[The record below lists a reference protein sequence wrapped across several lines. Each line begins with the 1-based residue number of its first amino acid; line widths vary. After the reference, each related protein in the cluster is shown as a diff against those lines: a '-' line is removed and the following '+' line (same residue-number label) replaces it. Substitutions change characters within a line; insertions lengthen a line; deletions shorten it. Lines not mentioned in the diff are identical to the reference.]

1 MDPNLLPEDLR
12 PENMLQRSATDYPI
26 KQTNPVTSYRTVLVR
41 SGTDADYLGWLQLL
55 NGDEVSGYI
64 YIRRPLGAPDL
75 GSTGYVVMDFPPEFL
90 SPLLSILQSG
100 EPLQIRFEQTTADV
114 DGFAFLEHR

>member
-1 MDPNLLPEDLR
+1 
-12 PENMLQRSATDYPI
+12 MLQRSATDYPI
-26 KQTNPVTSYRTVLVR
+26 RQTNPVTSYRTSLVR

-64 YIRRPLGAPDL
+64 YIRRPLGVPDL

-100 EPLQIRFEQTTADV
+100 EPLQIQFVQSTANV
-114 DGFAFLEHR
+114 DGFAFLQQLEAVS